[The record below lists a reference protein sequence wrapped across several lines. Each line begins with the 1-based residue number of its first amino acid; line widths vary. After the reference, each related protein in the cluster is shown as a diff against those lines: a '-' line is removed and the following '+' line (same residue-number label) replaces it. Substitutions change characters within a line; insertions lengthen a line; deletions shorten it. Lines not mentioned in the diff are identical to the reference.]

1 MQPVAA
7 MNLHDPAGIMFPH
20 LKAITPDLQALFER
34 VFLTVTAVTQ
44 QKFPQYS
51 VWLQPNSF
59 FHVTYHA
66 DDVTVGEDFLTLY
79 RRAAAAS
86 HSEQTVHL
94 CFIDR
99 VAFALQSEHRAAF
112 MADIQNLSSTDV
124 PLIFQR
130 SAAAWET
137 HPQNYRDL
145 ERMVTTAGEWL
156 FGKSLDFAW
165 CHLVLQAR
173 QLQRILPLM
182 TRCDLAMFCE
192 LVLALRDEF
201 KTKDVDWLAWED
213 PFLIGRDALELKM
226 EREQSPVETRKR
238 LAYVIPMLQLL
249 GESAEVRNRVFS

>member
-1 MQPVAA
+1 
-7 MNLHDPAGIMFPH
+7 MNLHDPTGIMFPH

-51 VWLQPNSF
+51 VWLQPDDF

-66 DDVTVGEDFLTLY
+66 DEVTVGEDFLTLY
-79 RRAAAAS
+79 HRAAAAC
-86 HSEQTVHL
+86 HPEQIIHL

-112 MADIQNLSSTDV
+112 MADIRDLSSADT

-137 HPQNYRDL
+137 HPHNYRDL
-145 ERMVTTAGEWL
+145 EQMVTTAGKWL

-165 CHLVLQAR
+165 CHLVLPAH
-173 QLQRILPLM
+173 QLQHILPLI
-182 TRCDLAMFCE
+182 TRRDLAMFCE
-192 LVLALRDEF
+192 LVLALKDEI
-201 KTKDVDWLAWED
+201 KTRDVDWLAWED
-213 PFLIGRDALELKM
+213 PFILGRDARQLKS
-226 EREQSPVETRKR
+226 EREQNPSETRKR
-238 LAYVIPMLQLL
+238 LAYVILMLQLL
-249 GESAEVRNRVFS
+249 YETAAGETK

>member
-1 MQPVAA
+1 
-7 MNLHDPAGIMFPH
+7 MNLHDPKGIMFPY
-20 LKAITPDLQALFER
+20 LKAIASDLQALFER

-66 DDVTVGEDFLTLY
+66 ADVTVGEDFLTLY
-79 RRAAAAS
+79 RRAAAAC
-86 HSEQTVHL
+86 HPEQIIHL

-99 VAFALQSEHRAAF
+99 VAFALQSPYRDAF
-112 MADIQNLSSTDV
+112 MADIRNLSAGDT

-137 HPQNYRDL
+137 HPRNYHNL
-145 ERMVTTAGEWL
+145 EQMVTKAGEWL

-165 CHLVLQAR
+165 CHLALQAH
-173 QLQRILPLM
+173 QLQQILPLL
-182 TRCDLAMFCE
+182 TRRDLAMFCE
-192 LVLALRDEF
+192 LVLVLRDEF

-213 PFLIGRDALELKM
+213 PFIFGRDPLELKR
-226 EREQSPVETRKR
+226 EREQSPSETRKR

-249 GESAEVRNRVFS
+249 SR

>member
-1 MQPVAA
+1 
-7 MNLHDPAGIMFPH
+7 MNVHDPAGIMFPH
-20 LKAITPDLQALFER
+20 LKAITSDLQALFER

-44 QKFPQYS
+44 QKSPQYS

-66 DDVTVGEDFLTLY
+66 ADVTVGEDFLTLY
-79 RRAAAAS
+79 RRAAAAC
-86 HSEQTVHL
+86 HPEQIIHL

-99 VAFALQSEHRAAF
+99 VAFVLQSPYRGAF
-112 MADIQNLSSTDV
+112 ISDIRNLSAEDT

-137 HPQNYRDL
+137 HPRNYHDL
-145 ERMVTTAGEWL
+145 EQMVTTAGEWL

-165 CHLVLQAR
+165 CHLALQAR
-173 QLQRILPLM
+173 QLQQILPLL
-182 TRCDLAMFCE
+182 TRRDLAMFCE

-213 PFLIGRDALELKM
+213 PFIFGRNSLELKR
-226 EREQSPVETRKR
+226 EREQSPSETRKR

-249 GESAEVRNRVFS
+249 SR